1 MEKRGLTLQGVTGL
15 NFLYIVTSF
24 AMIAVSVYLTTHY
37 YDTLFPTTIGGG
49 KSLCD
54 ISNFFNCDTATYSPM
69 AAFFKIPIAYFGAM
83 TGLFFLC
90 SSIFPSE
97 GYEKTASLISKI
109 NFAGCLVL
117 FIYSITVLGSLC
129 PFCTLY
135 YVLSGIICFLLWKYG
150 QNSWQPQVK
159 TTAIWAV
166 VTIVGAVL
174 VAQHTT
180 SKEKTLTQ
188 MNSSVVEQFNGLANL
203 GEGEESPYKIHMST
217 PNFADAPIRVSVF
230 SDFECPFCKMV
241 AEQLPELIRR
251 YKGKINIQY
260 FFYPLDN
267 KCNPNMKNGMHRN
280 ACDAAMVAAC
290 DESKFAEIH
299 DEIFENQEKIAD
311 AIITIANKHGLKNC
325 LENADIKNK
334 VAVSINAASKYNL
347 RSTPT
352 IIVNGRKI
360 EGSIPN
366 AQFSAIFDDLI
377 KQQK

>member
-15 NFLYIVTSF
+15 NFLYIITSF

-37 YDTLFPTTIGGG
+37 YDTLFPTSIGGG

-69 AAFFKIPIAYFGAM
+69 AAFLKVPIAFLGAIM
-83 TGLFFLC
+83 GLFFLS

-97 GYEKTASLISKI
+97 GYEKTASLVSKI
-109 NFAGCLVL
+109 NFIGCLVL

-135 YVLSGIICFLLWKYG
+135 YVLSGIVCFLLWKHG
-150 QNSWQPQVK
+150 HNSWQPQLK
-159 TTAIWAV
+159 TAGIWLAI
-166 VTIVGAVL
+166 TLVGAVL
-174 VAQHTT
+174 INRHTT
-180 SKEKTLTQ
+180 SKEQTLTQ
-188 MNSSVVEQFNGLANL
+188 MNSSVVEQFNSLANL
-203 GEGEESPYKIHMST
+203 GESEESPYKIHMST
-217 PNFADAPIRVSVF
+217 EKFADAPIRISVF

-241 AEQLPELIRR
+241 AEQMPELIRR
-251 YKGKINIQY
+251 YNGKINIQY
-260 FFYPLDN
+260 FFYPLDS

-280 ACDAAMVAAC
+280 ACDAAMIAAC
-290 DESKFAEIH
+290 DESKFAVVH
-299 DEIFENQEKIAD
+299 DEIFANQDKIAD
-311 AIITIANKHGLKNC
+311 AILSITNKHGLKNC
-325 LENADIKNK
+325 LENAELKNK

-366 AQFSAIFDDLI
+366 AQFSAIFDDLL
-377 KQQK
+377 KK